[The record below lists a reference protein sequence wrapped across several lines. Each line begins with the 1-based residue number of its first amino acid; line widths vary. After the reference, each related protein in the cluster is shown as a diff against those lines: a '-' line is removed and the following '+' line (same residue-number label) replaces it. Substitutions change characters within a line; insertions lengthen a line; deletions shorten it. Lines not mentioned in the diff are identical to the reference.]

1 MNARACAGLLT
12 ARPLL
17 AHPWERA
24 CASSGLQV
32 GPAAHD
38 AHGVIKGAQG
48 RGRLLVT
55 LLDARVVSDG
65 AIEQLRTAGSTSVLL
80 VPRENDQRYRS
91 PVGDLPDAVISHDDS
106 TDILEVALFHV
117 LRGGSFISAA
127 ASRLVLLDLH
137 RAERTKGRD
146 RRIELSEREREVLQ
160 LMVDGFATKV
170 IAQRLELA
178 IKTVEAHRARIFS
191 KLKVR
196 NQREAVVVALSEPQ
210 ILRSSGSRREKWQ

>member
-1 MNARACAGLLT
+1 MNPRACAGLLT

-17 AHPWERA
+17 AHPWARA

-32 GPAAHD
+32 GPAALD
-38 AHGVIKGAQG
+38 THGVIEGARG

-55 LLDARVVSDG
+55 LLDAPVVSNG
-65 AIEQLRTAGSTSVLL
+65 AIEQLRTAGSMSVLL
-80 VPRENDQRYRS
+80 VPGQNDQRYRS
-91 PVGDLPDAVISHDDS
+91 VIGDLPDAVISQDDS

-127 ASRLVLLDLH
+127 ASRLVLLELH
-137 RAERTKGRD
+137 RGDRTKGRD
-146 RRIELSEREREVLQ
+146 RRMELSEREREVLR

-170 IAQRLELA
+170 IARRLELA

-196 NQREAVVVALSEPQ
+196 NQREAVVAALSEPQ
-210 ILRSSGSRREKWQ
+210 ILRSSGSGREK